1 MAIEEMTTYLNLFQA
16 QKKTWGKIYDIVN
29 NNKVGNAYIFSG
41 PEGSGKEALSI
52 AFAQFLN
59 CSHRKLTPCLKCSSC
74 IRYNKLQHEML
85 DLIVPLPTYKNSKN
99 EIDNSTLSLL
109 NQEIKNKSTDPYY
122 KIRIPKANRILI
134 QSIRE
139 LRKRLYFKSEKIYRK
154 VVLIFDSHL
163 LCSGQSE
170 SANALLKILEE
181 PPDNTTLILVTDY
194 KDLILPTIISRCQ
207 FLGVP
212 RFSDSFIQ
220 NWLRTKNIDE
230 DNIILISGLSGG
242 NIHQARFLVEKPIE
256 DLKKLINE
264 MITSLLNKNPELW
277 YSFINTYSRMALSK
291 PDSFKFFFGLIAIWF
306 RSVYRKKMKISDPLH
321 KTELVKN
328 INYFNSKYINAKL
341 LDIVLEIEDVIIGIK
356 QNLYMP
362 LRLTNMI
369 LNIQKLLK

>member
-1 MAIEEMTTYLNLFQA
+1 M
-16 QKKTWGKIYDIVN
+16 
-29 NNKVGNAYIFSG
+29 
-41 PEGSGKEALSI
+41 
-52 AFAQFLN
+52 
-59 CSHRKLTPCLKCSSC
+59 
-74 IRYNKLQHEML
+74 
-85 DLIVPLPTYKNSKN
+85 
-99 EIDNSTLSLL
+99 
-109 NQEIKNKSTDPYY
+109 
-122 KIRIPKANRILI
+122 
-134 QSIRE
+134 
-139 LRKRLYFKSEKIYRK
+139 
-154 VVLIFDSHL
+154 
-163 LCSGQSE
+163 
-170 SANALLKILEE
+170 
-181 PPDNTTLILVTDY
+181 VTDY

-242 NIHQARFLVEKPIE
+242 NIHQARFLVEKPLE
-256 DLKKLINE
+256 DLKKQINE

-356 QNLYMP
+356 HNLYMP